1 MAAIEITPIVP
12 TLAGTTFAVTA
23 AVAGSDEYDY
33 IPISSA
39 LRTLVVISNTEAS
52 GNTMTF
58 TSQADEWGNTGASL
72 NKTITIGAS
81 KTYITG
87 TWLRDRWSEPDTPT
101 AGANTCTVAYSDAA
115 HTSIAVINVPN
126 ASKD

>member
-23 AVAGSDEYDY
+23 AVDGSDEYDY
-33 IPISSA
+33 IPISSS
-39 LRTLVVISNTEAS
+39 LRTLVVIHNTEAS
-52 GNTMTF
+52 GTTMTF

-72 NKTITIGAS
+72 DKTITIGAS

-87 TWLRDRWSEPDTPT
+87 TWLRDRWADPADD
-101 AGANTCTVAYSDAA
+101 ANTCTVTYSDAA

>member
-1 MAAIEITPIVP
+1 MVVITPIVP

-23 AVAGSDEYDY
+23 AAAVDDY
-33 IPISSA
+33 IPISSSM
-39 LRTLVVISNTEAS
+39 RTLVVITNTEAS

-72 NKTITIGAS
+72 NKAVTIGAS

-101 AGANTCTVAYSDAA
+101 DDANTCTVVYSDAA

>member
-1 MAAIEITPIVP
+1 MVVITPIVP

-23 AVAGSDEYDY
+23 AAAVDDY
-33 IPISSA
+33 IPISSSM
-39 LRTLVVISNTEAS
+39 RTLVVITNTEAS
-52 GNTMTF
+52 PNTMTF

-87 TWLRDRWSEPDTPT
+87 TWLRDRWADPT
-101 AGANTCTVAYSDAA
+101 DGANTCTVSYSDAA